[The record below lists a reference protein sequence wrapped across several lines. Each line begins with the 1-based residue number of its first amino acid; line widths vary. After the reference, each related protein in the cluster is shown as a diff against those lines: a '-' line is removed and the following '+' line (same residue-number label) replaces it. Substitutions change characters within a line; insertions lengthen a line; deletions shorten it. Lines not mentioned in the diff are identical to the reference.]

1 MGQKV
6 SPIGLRVGINR
17 NWDSRWYANDQ
28 DFAGFSMRQ
37 AYYMKISRFVN
48 TY

>member
-6 SPIGLRVGINR
+6 SPVDYELELTVIGI
-17 NWDSRWYANDQ
+17 Q
-28 DFAGFSMRQ
+28 DGMLTIKISQ

>member
-6 SPIGLRVGINR
+6 SPIGLRVGVNVIGI
-17 NWDSRWYANDQ
+17 Q
-28 DFAGFSMRQ
+28 DGMLTIKISQ
-37 AYYMKISRFVN
+37 VYYMKISRFVN